1 TACWL
6 GHLFNPPPNY
16 GRTIINESPT
26 PTAISLP
33 PPPNRSIRAARARIE
48 CRCFLIRIVLMK
60 LIISVVCEAKIAS
73 LAV

>member
-1 TACWL
+1 VAVLDSLVLQLFFEGSMPL
-6 GHLFNPPPNY
+6 GNAFPP
-16 GRTIINESPT
+16 
-26 PTAISLP
+26 A
-33 PPPNRSIRAARARIE
+33 PNRSIRAARARIE